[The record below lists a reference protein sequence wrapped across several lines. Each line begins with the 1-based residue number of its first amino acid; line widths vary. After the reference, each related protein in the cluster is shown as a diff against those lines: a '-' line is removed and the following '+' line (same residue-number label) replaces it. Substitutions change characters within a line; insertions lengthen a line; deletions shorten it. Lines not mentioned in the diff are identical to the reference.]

1 MAPGAPACVLRCMD
15 GAARV
20 RSHIPR
26 GGATLPWGGAVVNQL
41 LLQHGRHGQGVHYC
55 WRSQQDNRRKP
66 RHKPETSRTALCDR
80 TPPPSLPCAS
90 QECRYATFQ
99 AGTQHQCD
107 PPTHPEVSADG
118 PLASRASLKPGP
130 ESHLRRQPA
139 VAQPCAQQQ
148 QLQLQASRR
157 RRPALNCAL

>member
-15 GAARV
+15 GAARA

-66 RHKPETSRTALCDR
+66 RQKPETSRTAIRNR
-80 TPPPSLPCAS
+80 TPRPRLPCAS

-99 AGTQHQCD
+99 AGTQHQCE
-107 PPTHPEVSADG
+107 PPTHPSSSSSSTGLGCLKRWVTAG
-118 PLASRASLKPGP
+118 PLQGRGFALQSSARQVPCPSAQRACRDMFSF
-130 ESHLRRQPA
+130 S
-139 VAQPCAQQQ
+139 
-148 QLQLQASRR
+148 
-157 RRPALNCAL
+157 